1 MYRKTLSITC
11 LLFLFAGTLAAAPPK
26 PVTTI
31 DLQDG
36 DSFVFLGDSITHQ
49 CLYTQ
54 YVEDYFYT
62 RYPER
67 RIHFYNAGVS
77 GDKAGDA
84 LARFEGDVASQK
96 PKYVSVLL
104 GMNDGTYRH
113 FDRETFDRYETDMT
127 QLVEQIAG
135 INATGILM
143 GPSMYD
149 SRVSVSTPPRWVAGN
164 PEQVAEVTGY
174 YAPVLAFY
182 GAWVRDRAT
191 HRGLGYVD
199 MQNIM
204 EQLTRIQRVENP
216 DFNMIPDAVHPDANG
231 QAVMAFAML
240 EQMSANRQV
249 SGVTAT
255 KVNDKWRVT
264 GGKDEITDVQGDD
277 ESLSFT
283 FKAGALPWVLP
294 TEAQLGYDMTKS
306 GHKLSNER
314 VRVLGLAP
322 GKYDLSI
329 DGIKV
334 GTYAHA
340 VLAAKIELQSNDKT
354 PQYQQA
360 LAVANLNQE
369 RNDKA
374 IHPLRD
380 KWAQLRNRFTR
391 PGKTGT
397 EEHTEYLVEFNKE
410 IAALNELAAEY
421 EAKIYATAQPVAR
434 KYEIAR
440 SPGE

>member
-1 MYRKTLSITC
+1 MNRQAIMTWC
-11 LLFLFAGTLAAAPPK
+11 LLVLFVGTLAAESPK
-26 PVTTI
+26 PVTSI

-36 DSFVFLGDSITHQ
+36 DAFVFLGDSITHQ

-67 RIHFYNAGVS
+67 RIHFYNSGVS

-84 LARFEGDVASQK
+84 LARFEGDVALQT

-127 QLVEQIAG
+127 QLIERIAS
-135 INATGILM
+135 IKATGILM

-149 SRVSVSTPPRWVAGN
+149 SRVSVSKPPRWVAGN

-182 GAWVRDRAT
+182 GAWVRDQAT

-199 MQNIM
+199 MQNTM
-204 EQLTRIQRVENP
+204 EQLTRAQRVENP
-216 DFNMIPDAVHPDANG
+216 EFNMIPDAVHPDANG

-249 SGVTAT
+249 SAINAT

-264 GGKDEITDVQGDD
+264 AGQDEVADVQGDD
-277 ESLSFT
+277 VSLSFT
-283 FKAGALPWVLP
+283 FKAGSLPWVLP
-294 TEAQLGYDMTKS
+294 PEAQLGYALTKS

-322 GKYDLSI
+322 GKYDVRI
-329 DGIKV
+329 DGATV
-334 GTYAHA
+334 GTYTHA
-340 VLAAKIELQSNDKT
+340 VLAAKIELQANDKT

-360 LAVANLNQE
+360 LAVANLNKE
-369 RNDKA
+369 RNEKA

-397 EEHTEYLVEFNKE
+397 EEHKEYLVEFNKE
-410 IAALNELAAEY
+410 IEGLNQLAAEY
-421 EAKIYATAQPVAR
+421 EAKIYEAARPVAR
-434 KYEIAR
+434 KYEIVAAV
-440 SPGE
+440 E